1 MDQPLATGAVLR
13 TLLVTDLVDST
24 KLVARL
30 GDEKAFELFGRHDR
44 LARDLLVRHH
54 GLEIDKTDG
63 FLLLFERS
71 LDAVAYALA
80 YHQALAGLGT
90 EAGIPLAAR
99 AGLHLGEVY
108 LRENPPED
116 IARGAKPIEVE
127 GLAKPFAARLM
138 SLAQGGQTLL
148 SRAAFDVARRA
159 AVGVELPVSSVRWMA
174 HGAYLLKGVDEPTD
188 VYEVGDTTHAP
199 LVPPPDSEK
208 ARRVTGD
215 QTIAGWRPAPGQD
228 VPHRESWRLVDKLG
242 EGGFGEVWLA
252 RHKKTGDR
260 LVFKFCFEAE
270 RLRGL
275 KREVTLF
282 RLLKDALGDRPD
294 IARVRDWNFD
304 EQPFFLEAEYT
315 AGGSLLDWA
324 AARGG
329 LQTVPTSTRIEIVA
343 QAAEALAAAHS
354 VGVLHKDLKP
364 GNFLIT
370 DLPGGGLQAQLTDF
384 GIGLLTDTSRLA
396 QFGITVAGMTDLA
409 GTQGAT
415 SGTPK
420 YMAPELMAGRP
431 ATVQA
436 DIFAMGVVLY
446 QLVAGNLEQPLAPGW
461 ERDVEDE
468 LLREDIAVC
477 VDGQPERR
485 LASAAELATRLR
497 SLDARRA
504 RREQERQAA
513 AAAERQRRRRRIL
526 VPAVAVLTVFAITM
540 AIQARR
546 IAIEAARAEREAA
559 AAREVS
565 RFLVDLFDLAE
576 SAHGRGETVTARE
589 LLDQGA
595 RRMQHEAGGDPL
607 TQARL
612 ADTMGVVYLKL
623 GLLGRARALIDSAL
637 QTRQRLLPSD
647 HPDLATSLNNAGL
660 FALRQQQFLDAERLL
675 RQALAIRE
683 RVLDQTHPDLAAT
696 LGLMVRLFQEQGRY
710 DQAQPYELRLAALS
724 PAATRSGPAA
734 RSFEA
739 GETLTL
745 NREVPLPKDT
755 VRLVGAGSSSGMALA
770 VGRQGVYLLDMEGN
784 APPTFAQLATDEE
797 VVGAMGHGE
806 LAIRSGSRILARNL
820 FPREGRVTERVVG
833 ESVTRGE
840 HVVLDRSGATFACF
854 DHAGLRVHSLTEPRR
869 PPLFRTALTGMPQQ
883 VAVSRRFL
891 AWVDDSRTVRAVS
904 LETGRP
910 VLTARDWE
918 GRVNA
923 LALEDLSGRLAIG
936 GWFDEVLVYDLETG
950 RLASR
955 HSLPGQTH
963 SLLFLADHPTLVVG
977 KAGRLAL
984 LRGDTGPLVELAAPA
999 STYDD
1004 LSWGPGGLLA
1014 RETTNQKLLSF
1025 SYRALS
1031 LARLGPVAGVPIWT
1045 LASSADGSHLLL
1057 GTSDGQ
1063 LHRYHLATS
1072 GIESRSGHT
1081 QGLTSLVALGEHIV
1095 TASDDKTIALWD
1107 AERLEVIGRSKAHT
1121 YLVNFLF
1128 WEEATRTLW
1137 STSSDRSIKSWL
1149 LPELKEG
1156 ETIAP
1161 GGDSKSALW
1170 IDSRRGLALVGTWRQ
1185 SWMELRRQPSGWIAS
1200 RTQAIRSDGAYS
1212 VCANPHL
1219 DVVLIV
1225 GIHPATVWLYDV
1237 PTGRAWELP
1246 VPDPSLFW
1254 ASPVGEDAFVVVGHN
1269 TAVRYRVTRA
1279 EDGLDVELAVGLST
1293 DLGELGISTTL
1304 PDRDRV
1310 AAGSATG
1317 EIFLFQARALPPP
1330 LARTRLRGS

>member
-1 MDQPLATGAVLR
+1 MNEPLASGAVLR

-24 KLVARL
+24 RLVARL
-30 GDEKAFELFGRHDR
+30 GDERAFELFGRHDR
-44 LARDLLVRHH
+44 LARDLLARHR

-63 FLLLFERS
+63 FLLLFERP
-71 LDAVAYALA
+71 LDAVAYALE
-80 YHQALAGLGT
+80 YHQALATLGA
-90 EAGIPLAAR
+90 ECGIPLSAR

-108 LRENPPED
+108 LRENTPGD
-116 IARGAKPIEVE
+116 VARGAKPLDVE

-159 AVGVELPVSSVRWMA
+159 AVGVELGVPDVRWMA

-188 VYEVGDTTHAP
+188 VFEVGDATRAP
-199 LVPPPDSEK
+199 LAPPPDSEK

-315 AGGSLLDWA
+315 AGGSLVDWA

-329 LQTVPTSTRIEIVA
+329 LQAVPLPTRLELVA

-364 GNFLIT
+364 ANILIT
-370 DLPGGGLQAQLTDF
+370 DLPGGGQQAQLTDF

-396 QFGITVAGMTDLA
+396 QLGITVAGMTELA
-409 GTQGAT
+409 GTQSST

-420 YMAPELMAGRP
+420 YMAPELLAGRP

-436 DIFAMGVVLY
+436 DIFALGVVFY

-468 LLREDIAVC
+468 LLREDIAAC
-477 VDGQPERR
+477 VDGHPERR

-504 RREQERQAA
+504 RRDQERHAA
-513 AAAERQRRRRRIL
+513 AAAQRQRLRRRIL
-526 VPAVAVLTVFAITM
+526 VPAVAVLAVFAITM
-540 AIQARR
+540 GIQARR

-565 RFLVDLFDLAE
+565 RFLVDLFDVAE
-576 SAHGRGETVTARE
+576 SAHGKGETITARE

-595 RRMQHEAGGDPL
+595 QRMQREAGGDPL

-623 GLLGRARALIDSAL
+623 GLLGRARALIETAL
-637 QTRQRLLPSD
+637 QTRRELLPPD
-647 HPDLATSLNNAGL
+647 HPDLATSLNSAGL
-660 FALRQQQFLDAERLL
+660 FALRQRQFAEAEKLL
-675 RQALAIRE
+675 AEALSIRE
-683 RVLDQTHPDLAAT
+683 RVLDRADPDLAAT
-696 LGLMVRLFQEQGRY
+696 LGHMVRVFQEQGRY
-710 DQAQPYELRLAALS
+710 DQAQPFERRLAEL
-724 PAATRSGPAA
+724 PSGKA
-734 RSFEA
+734 RAQRTAQSFEV

-745 NREVPLPKDT
+745 SREIGLPKDT
-755 VRLVGAGSSSGMALA
+755 VRLVGAGASPGLALA

-797 VVGAMGHGE
+797 VVGTIGSGE
-806 LAIRSGSRILARNL
+806 LVIRSGGRLLARDL
-820 FPREGRVTERVVG
+820 FPREGRVTERVLG
-833 ESVTRGE
+833 EVLARSE
-840 HVVLDRSGATFACF
+840 QVVLDRSGATYACF
-854 DHAGLRVHSLTEPRR
+854 DQKDLRVFPLTETRR
-869 PPLFRTALTGMPQQ
+869 APLFRATLTEMPQQ
-883 VAVSRRFL
+883 VAVSRRFV
-891 AWVDDSRTVRAVS
+891 AWVDGSRTLHAVS
-904 LETGRP
+904 LETGTS

-923 LALEDLSGRLAIG
+923 LALEDLSGRLAVG
-936 GWFDEVLVYDLETG
+936 GWFDEVLVYDLEGG

-955 HSLPGQTH
+955 HALPGQTH
-963 SLLFLADHPTLVVG
+963 SLLFLPDHPTLVVG

-984 LRGDTGPLVELAAPA
+984 LREGAGPLVEVVAPA
-999 STYDD
+999 ATYDE
-1004 LSWGPGGLLA
+1004 LSWGPAGLLA
-1014 RETTNQKLLSF
+1014 RETAGQKLLSF

-1045 LASSADGSHLLL
+1045 LAPSVDGSHLLL

-1063 LHRYHLATS
+1063 LHRYDLATS
-1072 GIESRSGHT
+1072 MLTSRVGHT
-1081 QGLTSLVALGEHIV
+1081 QGLTSLVAIGDRIV

-1107 AERLEVIGRSKAHT
+1107 AARLDVIGRSKAHS

-1137 STSSDRSIKSWL
+1137 STSSDRTIKSWR
-1149 LPELKEG
+1149 LPELDEG

-1170 IDSRRGLALVGTWRQ
+1170 IDSRRGLALVGTWGQ
-1185 SWMELRRQPSGWIAS
+1185 SWMELRRQASGWTAT
-1200 RTQAIRSDGAYS
+1200 RTQEVRSNGVYS
-1212 VCANPHL
+1212 VCAHPSL
-1219 DVVLIV
+1219 DVAITV
-1225 GIHPATVWLYDV
+1225 GVHPSTIWLYDL
-1237 PTGRAWELP
+1237 PSGRAWELP
-1246 VPDPSLFW
+1246 AHDPTLFW
-1254 ASPVGEDAFVVVGHN
+1254 ASPVNDDSFVVVGHN
-1269 TAVRYRVTRA
+1269 TAARYRITRA
-1279 EDGLDVELAVGLST
+1279 ENGLDVDVAVGLST

-1304 PDRDRV
+1304 PDRTRV
-1310 AAGSATG
+1310 AAGTAKG
-1317 EIFLFQARALPPP
+1317 ELFLIETRSLPAP
-1330 LARTRLRGS
+1330 LGRTRLR